1 MTEKPTDEELEQR
14 VKELERTADDCRQV
28 EKKLYQKSAH
38 LESIFKAI
46 PDATVFADLDRRI
59 LLANTALTKV
69 FGYEQEEVIGKYT
82 EILYSSKESYE
93 EQGRIRF
100 HLSAEEKLKP
110 YEVMYRRKDGGIF
123 PSETV
128 GTAVKDNEGN
138 TIGFLGIMRDVTDR
152 KQAEEAL
159 QRLHNKLEMR
169 VEERTAELVRANK
182 KLKREMQERKQAEKE
197 IAELSIFPEMNP
209 APVVKIE
216 RKGIILLF
224 NRSAQNLFKKAN
236 LLGKQWKV
244 LCPECEEA
252 GFPQALNSK
261 EAFQHEC
268 RIMNKHFL
276 FTYKKIPDSELVFI
290 FGADITSRKHAE
302 DLLQKAHNEL
312 EMRVKERT
320 AELVKAKEDLLEA
333 LVQVKQLKN
342 RLQAENVYLQEEIK
356 LNLNFEEI
364 IGRSNA
370 IKKVLSKVEQVA
382 ATDATVLI
390 MGETGTGKE
399 LFARAIH
406 NLSPRNDRALVKV
419 NCAALQHSLI
429 ESELFGHEKGSFTGA
444 FSQRIGRFE
453 LANNGAIFLDEVGD
467 LTLELQSKLLR
478 VIQEGEFERLGGSR
492 TINVNVRVIAAT
504 HKDLEKAIK
513 TGEFRQDLYYR
524 LNVFPIILPPL
535 RKRRKDIPFLTKH
548 FVEKYSVVLGKTID
562 SIPQKVMD
570 ALQAYPWPGNVRE
583 LENITERAVIMTHSS
598 TLQLD
603 ESIVRALKNGSPE
616 ATVSVTLEEMQRN
629 HILNTLKE
637 TNWRIEGKFGA
648 AERLGINASTLR
660 SRMRKLSITKP
671 WNIK

>member
-1 MTEKPTDEELEQR
+1 MSKKPTYEELEQR
-14 VKELERTADDCRQV
+14 VKELERTADDCRHV
-28 EKKLYQKSAH
+28 EKKLSQKSAY

-46 PDATVFADLDRRI
+46 PDATVFADPDRRI
-59 LLANTALTKV
+59 LMANTALTKV
-69 FGYEQEEVIGKYT
+69 FGYELEEVIGKYT

-128 GTAVKDNEGN
+128 GTTVKDNEGN
-138 TIGFLGIMRDVTDR
+138 TIGFLGIMRDVT
-152 KQAEEAL
+152 
-159 QRLHNKLEMR
+159 
-169 VEERTAELVRANK
+169 ELR
-182 KLKREMQERKQAEKE
+182 
-197 IAELSIFPEMNP
+197 
-209 APVVKIE
+209 
-216 RKGIILLF
+216 
-224 NRSAQNLFKKAN
+224 
-236 LLGKQWKV
+236 
-244 LCPECEEA
+244 
-252 GFPQALNSK
+252 
-261 EAFQHEC
+261 
-268 RIMNKHFL
+268 
-276 FTYKKIPDSELVFI
+276 
-290 FGADITSRKHAE
+290 
-302 DLLQKAHNEL
+302 
-312 EMRVKERT
+312 
-320 AELVKAKEDLLEA
+320 EA

-370 IKKVLSKVEQVA
+370 IKNVLSKVEQVA
-382 ATDATVLI
+382 ATDATALI

-419 NCAALQHSLI
+419 NCAALQQSLI

-444 FSQRIGRFE
+444 FSQRIGRSE
-453 LANNGAIFLDEVGD
+453 LANNGTIFLDEVGD

-492 TINVNVRVIAAT
+492 TIKVNVRVIAAT
-504 HKDLEKAIK
+504 HRDLEKAIK

-562 SIPQKVMD
+562 RIPQKVMD
-570 ALQAYPWPGNVRE
+570 ALQAYLWPGNVRE
-583 LENITERAVIMTHSS
+583 LENIIERAVIMTRSS
-598 TLQLD
+598 TLQID
-603 ESIVRALKNGSPE
+603 ESIVRALESGNPE
-616 ATVSVTLEEMQRN
+616 ATVSITLEETQRN

-637 TNWRIEGKFGA
+637 TNWRIEGKLGA

-671 WNIK
+671 WDSK

>member
-1 MTEKPTDEELEQR
+1 
-14 VKELERTADDCRQV
+14 
-28 EKKLYQKSAH
+28 
-38 LESIFKAI
+38 
-46 PDATVFADLDRRI
+46 
-59 LLANTALTKV
+59 
-69 FGYEQEEVIGKYT
+69 
-82 EILYSSKESYE
+82 
-93 EQGRIRF
+93 
-100 HLSAEEKLKP
+100 
-110 YEVMYRRKDGGIF
+110 
-123 PSETV
+123 
-128 GTAVKDNEGN
+128 
-138 TIGFLGIMRDVTDR
+138 
-152 KQAEEAL
+152 
-159 QRLHNKLEMR
+159 
-169 VEERTAELVRANK
+169 
-182 KLKREMQERKQAEKE
+182 
-197 IAELSIFPEMNP
+197 
-209 APVVKIE
+209 
-216 RKGIILLF
+216 
-224 NRSAQNLFKKAN
+224 
-236 LLGKQWKV
+236 
-244 LCPECEEA
+244 
-252 GFPQALNSK
+252 
-261 EAFQHEC
+261 
-268 RIMNKHFL
+268 
-276 FTYKKIPDSELVFI
+276 
-290 FGADITSRKHAE
+290 
-302 DLLQKAHNEL
+302 
-312 EMRVKERT
+312 MRVKERT
-320 AELVKAKEDLLEA
+320 AELLKAKEDLLEA

-419 NCAALQHSLI
+419 NCAALQQSLI

-492 TINVNVRVIAAT
+492 TIKVNVRVIAAT

-660 SRMRKLSITKP
+660 SRIRKLSITKP